1 MSAPRVEVRD
11 ATGAGDL
18 FAAAYIWADVRGLP
32 LRQRLHMATLYAA
45 LSLRTLTAFAGAV
58 RLAELEAYARE
69 SA

>member
-18 FAAAYIWADVRGLP
+18 FAAAYIWADIRGRP
-32 LRQRLHMATLYAA
+32 LRDRLHVATLYAA

-58 RLAELEAYARE
+58 RLAELESYARE